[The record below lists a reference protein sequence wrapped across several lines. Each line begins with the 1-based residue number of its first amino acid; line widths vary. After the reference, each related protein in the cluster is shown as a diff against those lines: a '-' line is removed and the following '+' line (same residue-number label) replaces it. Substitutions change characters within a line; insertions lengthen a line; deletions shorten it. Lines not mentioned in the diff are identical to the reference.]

1 MRPHAETNW
10 REPTYTDDGLEQVVD
25 TAAADTLMSRIA
37 IALATSTALK
47 GRPDAVMRNWRVLM
61 ARMDGQTL
69 DQIAAAEGRSREWI
83 RQILRQTRQIVS
95 AKPGL
100 FDGHGGLTT
109 PPAARC
115 GTAAAS
121 RSWRLGYT
129 NDPRKQWA
137 WPHVAADA
145 RGTET
150 SACAHPDPRDLCR
163 RFCLKRLCRCSGSV
177 RSCCIQSG
185 ITPFLMSWTGPAARR
200 LHSPRKPNQ

>member
-1 MRPHAETNW
+1 MRPHTETNW

-100 FDGHGGLTT
+100 FDGHGGLDH
-109 PPAARC
+109 AARC
-115 GTAAAS
+115 QVWNCRRES

-129 NDPRKQWA
+129 NDPPKTVGLA
-137 WPHVAADA
+137 
-145 RGTET
+145 
-150 SACAHPDPRDLCR
+150 PRR
-163 RFCLKRLCRCSGSV
+163 R
-177 RSCCIQSG
+177 
-185 ITPFLMSWTGPAARR
+185 
-200 LHSPRKPNQ
+200 